1 MVARRGGPTA
11 TSPCNGH
18 PCNGLPCNE
27 GPTLTGRR
35 LRSAAGQ
42 PGADPRATQKKPL
55 PTSPKEALLRP
66 RGLSRAPSSQKPG
79 HPCSPSGHPALAGS
93 AAAGGTAPPV
103 DPKGSHL
110 RDASGP
116 APGRPAWTG
125 PGRTRHRG
133 APASTRAAAPSGSG
147 AELLGPA
154 ARAMRDRSAHNAVP
168 PDIPQ
173 PRPVKSARC
182 TLAGCG

>member
-1 MVARRGGPTA
+1 MVTGRGGRGP
-11 TSPCNGH
+11 N
-18 PCNGLPCNE
+18 LPRF
-27 GPTLTGRR
+27 TRGRP
-35 LRSAAGQ
+35 LRA
-42 PGADPRATQKKPL
+42 GADAALPGSQGLTPGPRRKGPL
-55 PTSPKEALLRP
+55 PTSPNFPNEALLRP
-66 RGLSRAPSSQKPG
+66 RGLCRAPSSRKPG
-79 HPCSPSGHPALAGS
+79 HPCSPSDHPALAGS

-103 DPKGSHL
+103 DPEGSHL

-168 PDIPQ
+168 PYIPQ

-182 TLAGCG
+182 TLAG

>member
-1 MVARRGGPTA
+1 MGRPQRPRAMVTRAMVSRATRDRPLRAGAYAARPG
-11 TSPCNGH
+11 SQ
-18 PCNGLPCNE
+18 GL
-27 GPTLTGRR
+27 T
-35 LRSAAGQ
+35 
-42 PGADPRATQKKPL
+42 PGARQKKPL

-116 APGRPAWTG
+116 APGRPARAG
-125 PGRTRHRG
+125 PGRTQHRG
-133 APASTRAAAPSGSG
+133 APAPTRAAAPSGSG

-154 ARAMRDRSAHNAVP
+154 ARATRDRSAHNAVP
-168 PDIPQ
+168 PYIPQ